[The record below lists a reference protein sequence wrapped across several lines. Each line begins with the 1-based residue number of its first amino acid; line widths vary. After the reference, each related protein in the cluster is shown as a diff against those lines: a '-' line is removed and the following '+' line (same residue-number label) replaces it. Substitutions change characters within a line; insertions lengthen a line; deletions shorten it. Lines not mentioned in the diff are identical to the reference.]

1 MEYQYVIDKI
11 DKYLEMD
18 EHLTPLYH
26 YTSVY
31 GIEGILKKREFWV
44 SHSDFLNDKTE
55 RKYAINL
62 LINILENKLEGFS
75 GKKEWIDTILNNIND
90 IDFPIYVLSFCQNKD
105 SNLMW
110 SNYSNNDG
118 YNLVFDLSTFRTDFK
133 ILDVNVEDSVATYK
147 SKVIYDKKI
156 HKEAISEIAD
166 DYIEMIKNY
175 SGIDYES
182 RLIKF
187 HNLHLSFQILSAF
200 FKDECFQQEEEHRF
214 ILVPAFADNLA
225 YHCRV
230 ANGAFIP
237 YTRIGFESNLIKGIT
252 VGPKNKMDISE
263 EGLKSFLTLNGFDS
277 KDIEIKRSNIPY
289 RY

>member
-1 MEYQYVIDKI
+1 MDFQYVIDKI

-18 EHLTPLYH
+18 KHLTPLYH

-31 GIEGILKKREFWV
+31 GLEGILKRREFWV

-55 RKYAINL
+55 RKYTLNL
-62 LINILENKLEGFS
+62 LINILDNKLEEKKK
-75 GKKEWIDTILNNIND
+75 KKELIKAILDNINSL
-90 IDFPIYVLSFCQNKD
+90 DFPIYVLSFCQNKD

-118 YNLVFDLSTFRTDFK
+118 YNLEFDLSTFRSDFK
-133 ILDVNVEDSVATYK
+133 ILDGNVEDSTATYK

-156 HKEAISEIAD
+156 HKEAISELAD
-166 DYIEMIKNY
+166 DYIEIFKKYSKIDIELRIKIN
-175 SGIDYES
+175 
-182 RLIKF
+182 
-187 HNLHLSFQILSAF
+187 NLYLTLQILSAF

-214 ILVPAFADNLA
+214 ILVPAFADILA
-225 YHCRV
+225 YHCRI

-237 YTRIGFESNLIKGIT
+237 YTRIGFESNLIKGVTI
-252 VGPKNKMDISE
+252 GPKNKMDISE
-263 EGLKSFLTLNGFDS
+263 EGLKSFLTLNEFDS
-277 KDIEIKRSNIPY
+277 ETIEIKRSNIPY

>member
-62 LINILENKLEGFS
+62 LSNILDNKLEGFI
-75 GKKEWIDTILNNIND
+75 KKRALIDLILNNLNS

-118 YNLVFDLSTFRTDFK
+118 YNLEFDLSTFRSDFK
-133 ILDVNVEDSVATYK
+133 ILDVNVENSVATYK
-147 SKVIYDKKI
+147 SKVIYDKEI
-156 HKEAISEIAD
+156 HEEAITEIAD
-166 DYIEMIKNY
+166 DFIELFEHY
-175 SGIDYES
+175 SGIDVQ
-182 RLIKF
+182 LKIKL
-187 HNLHLSFQILSAF
+187 HNLQLAFQILSSF

-214 ILVPAFADNLA
+214 ILVPAFADDLA

-237 YTRIGFESNLIKGIT
+237 YTRIGFESSLIKGIT
-252 VGPKNKMDISE
+252 IGPKNKMDISE
-263 EGLKSFLTLNGFDS
+263 EGLKSFLTLNEFDS
-277 KDIEIKRSNIPY
+277 ETIEIKRSNIPY

>member
-1 MEYQYVIDKI
+1 MEHHYVIDKI
-11 DKYLEMD
+11 NKYLEMD

-55 RKYAINL
+55 RKYTFNL
-62 LINILENKLEGFS
+62 FINILDNKLGGFS
-75 GKKEWIDTILNNIND
+75 RKKELIDLILSNINS

-118 YNLVFDLSTFRTDFK
+118 YNLEFDLSTFRSGFK
-133 ILDVNVEDSVATYK
+133 ILDANDEDSVATYK
-147 SKVIYDKKI
+147 SKVIYDKDI
-156 HKEAISEIAD
+156 HKKAITELAD
-166 DYIEMIKNY
+166 DYIEIFEDSSINGAELTIKLY
-175 SGIDYES
+175 
-182 RLIKF
+182 
-187 HNLHLSFQILSAF
+187 NLQLAFQILSAF

-214 ILVPAFADNLA
+214 ILVPAFADDLA

-237 YTRIGFESNLIKGIT
+237 YTRIGFDSNLIKGVTI
-252 VGPKNKMDISE
+252 GPKNKMDISE

-277 KDIEIKRSNIPY
+277 ENIEIKRSNIPY